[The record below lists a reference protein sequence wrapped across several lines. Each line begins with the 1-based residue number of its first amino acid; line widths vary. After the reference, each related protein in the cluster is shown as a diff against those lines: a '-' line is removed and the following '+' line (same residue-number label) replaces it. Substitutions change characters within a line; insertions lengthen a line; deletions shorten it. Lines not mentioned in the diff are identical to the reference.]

1 MTSTAIPN
9 FPMPRSHPLDPP
21 PVYRELTADRSVLQ
35 VRMAD
40 GQLVWLVTSHEDVR
54 AVLTDLRFS
63 SDPKTPGYPSYITGD
78 GPLPAGFFLYQD
90 PPDHTRLRRLVTRDF
105 LISQMETHRP
115 RMEQILDELVDGMIK
130 QGDSADLIKQLALPM
145 AATVM
150 CELLNVPYADHAIFV
165 PLADTI
171 LDRSSTP
178 EQSVAAAHGLLRY
191 FDQLVTDKEQHPT
204 DDMLGRLVAH
214 EEAGRL
220 SHDEFVGM
228 AAVILLSGYDT
239 LVQTIGLGVATLL
252 EHPDQLADLKAD
264 PSLFPVAVEELLR
277 YLSINHAG
285 LPRAATED
293 IWVGDQLIAKG
304 EGVLVMLNTANRD
317 ALVFEDPDSFNIHRD
332 SPQRH
337 VAFGHGFHKCI
348 GLTLARVEL
357 SAVFA
362 GLFKRL
368 PDLRLAEKLEDLPF
382 RHDMVIYGV
391 RRLPV
396 TW

>member
-1 MTSTAIPN
+1 MTTAAIPD
-9 FPMPRSHPLDPP
+9 FPMPRAHPLDPP
-21 PVYRELTADRSVLQ
+21 PAYRELTADRSVFR
-35 VRMAD
+35 VRMPD
-40 GQLVWLVTSHEDVR
+40 GQLVWMVTSHEDVR
-54 AVLTDLRFS
+54 NVLTDVRFS
-63 SDPKTPGYPSYITGD
+63 SDPQTPGYPSYIAGD

-105 LISQMETHRP
+105 MISQMEAHRP
-115 RMEQILDELVDGMIK
+115 RMESILDGLVDRMVSG
-130 QGDSADLIKQLALPM
+130 GNEADLIRELALPM

-150 CELLNVPYADHAIFV
+150 CELLNVPYEDHAVFV

-178 EQSVAAAHGLLRY
+178 EQSVAAAIGLMGY
-191 FDQLVTDKEQHPT
+191 FDQLVTAKEQNPT
-204 DDMLGRLVAH
+204 DDMLGKLVAH
-214 EEAGRL
+214 EEAGKL
-220 SHDEFVGM
+220 THDEFVGM

-252 EHPDQLADLKAD
+252 EHPDQLEDLKAD
-264 PSLFPVAVEELLR
+264 PALFPTAVEELLR

-293 IWVGDQLIAKG
+293 IEVGGEVIHKG

-317 ALVFEDPDSFNIHRD
+317 GSVFEDPDAFNIHREA
-332 SPQRH
+332 PQRH

-368 PDLRLAEKLEDLPF
+368 PTLRLAESLEDLPF